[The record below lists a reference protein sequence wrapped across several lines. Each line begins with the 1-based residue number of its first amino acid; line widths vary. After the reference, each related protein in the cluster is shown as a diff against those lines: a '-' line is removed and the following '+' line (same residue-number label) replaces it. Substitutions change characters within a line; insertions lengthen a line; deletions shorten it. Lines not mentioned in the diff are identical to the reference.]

1 MVKAKKATAPAPP
14 DQNVVSCLFSKRHV
28 KIEKTAS
35 EDDHEKPPPP
45 ETQEPPPIVK
55 FTEAQEPAQETQEHV
70 EETQEPAQE
79 PEHKNA
85 KASLGPIREDPI
97 T

>member
-1 MVKAKKATAPAPP
+1 MVKAKKATAPAPQ
-14 DQNVVSCLFSKRHV
+14 DQNIVSCLFSKRHV

-35 EDDHEKPPPP
+35 DDD
-45 ETQEPPPIVK
+45 ETQEPPPIAT
-55 FTEAQEPAQETQEHV
+55 FEEPAQETQEHV

>member
-1 MVKAKKATAPAPP
+1 MVKAKKATAPAPQ
-14 DQNVVSCLFSKRHV
+14 DQNIVSCLFSKRHV

-35 EDDHEKPPPP
+35 DDDHEKPPPP
-45 ETQEPPPIVK
+45 ETQEPPPIAT
-55 FTEAQEPAQETQEHV
+55 FEEPAQETQEHV